1 MRRAQV
7 EPARARHMHLKRFNF
22 GSSISCRL
30 LHFVAA
36 AEPLFAMKTCLPVL
50 ALACGASAFVVP
62 AARPQVTAALQSRNL
77 LAAAPALRTAPFAA
91 QQARLLPRL
100 QSSSAEET
108 ADAAAEKATDIVK
121 AAQPSSDLQ
130 KTLKVGVYF
139 GLWYLFNIGYNI
151 YNKTA
156 LNMLPL
162 PWLMA
167 TMQVSCAAQSLQR
180 K

>member
-1 MRRAQV
+1 
-7 EPARARHMHLKRFNF
+7 
-22 GSSISCRL
+22 
-30 LHFVAA
+30 
-36 AEPLFAMKTCLPVL
+36 MKTCLPVL